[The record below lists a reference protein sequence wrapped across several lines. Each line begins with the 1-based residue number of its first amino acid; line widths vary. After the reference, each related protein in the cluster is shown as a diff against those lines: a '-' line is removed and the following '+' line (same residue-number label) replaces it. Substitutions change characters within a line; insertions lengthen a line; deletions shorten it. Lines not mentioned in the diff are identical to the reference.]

1 MNYQKSAEVIVT
13 PLIAIADEGLNFEEV
28 LNLKVSQNNQRL
40 QKTKYRGSSAKDRVE
55 LEDRQRVHRE
65 FSATSKER
73 PSEFEYGSLERIL
86 SRQNLYLAMDRV
98 ISNKGSHGVDG
109 MTVYELKQFLKTN
122 WLQIREDILN
132 DEYRPMP
139 VRRVEIKKPEGGTRL
154 LGIPTV
160 LDRFIQQAIAQELNL
175 IYDEDFSE
183 NSYGFRPRRGAKD
196 AIKKAET
203 YIDEGFRWVVDI
215 DLEKF
220 FDKVNHDKLMY
231 KLSKDIE
238 DKRVLRLIRKYLQS
252 GIMING
258 VVVSNV
264 EGTPQG
270 GPLSP
275 LLSNII
281 LDELDKELEKRG
293 HKFCRYADDCNIYVR
308 SKRAGERVMENIT
321 YFIENKLKLKVNINK
336 SAVERPWKRKF
347 LGFTL
352 FLMFGKACSSIS
364 KQSITRYKNRVRKIL
379 SRSNSMTLEQR
390 ITKLNQLNVG
400 WINYYGI
407 AKCKAVIAKLDR
419 WVRERLR
426 MCIWKQW
433 KKVRTRYKNLKK
445 LGLSH
450 NTAIRFANT
459 RKGYWRVANSP
470 IMETTLTNK
479 FLTDLG
485 LKSLTRQYTKIHGT

>member
-1 MNYQKSAEVIVT
+1 M
-13 PLIAIADEGLNFEEV
+13 
-28 LNLKVSQNNQRL
+28 KVSQNNQRL
-40 QKTKYRGSSAKDRVE
+40 QKTKYLGSSAQDRVE
-55 LEDRQRVHRE
+55 LENKQRVHRR
-65 FSATSKER
+65 FSATSNGET
-73 PSEFEYGSLERIL
+73 SEFGYGSLERIL
-86 SRQNLYLAMDRV
+86 SRQNLLLAMQRV

-122 WLQIREDILN
+122 WIQIREDIFN
-132 DEYRPMP
+132 NEYKPMP
-139 VRRVEIKKPEGGTRL
+139 VRRVEIPKPNGGTRL

-175 IYDEDFSE
+175 IYDENFSE
-183 NSYGFRPRRGAKD
+183 SSFGFRPRRGAKQ
-196 AIKKAET
+196 AIKKAEE

-220 FDKVNHDKLMY
+220 FDKVNHDILMY
-231 KLSKDIE
+231 KLSRDIK
-238 DKRVLRLIRKYLQS
+238 DKRVLKLIRKYLQS

-258 VVVSNV
+258 IVVANE

-275 LLSNII
+275 LLSNIM
-281 LDELDKELEKRG
+281 LDELDKELENRG
-293 HKFCRYADDCNIYVR
+293 HKFCRYADDCNIYVK

-321 YFIENKLKLKVNINK
+321 NFIEGKLKLKVNISK

-352 FLMFGKACSSIS
+352 GLMFGKAYSSIS
-364 KQSITRYKNRVRKIL
+364 KQSLNKHKNKLREIL
-379 SRSNSMTLEQR
+379 SRSNPMTLEQR
-390 ITKLNQLNVG
+390 IIKLNQVNIG

-407 AKCKAVIAKLDR
+407 SKCKGIVVQLDR
-419 WVRERLR
+419 WIKRRLR

-445 LGLSH
+445 LGLNH
-450 NTAIRFANT
+450 YQAIKFANT
-459 RKGYWRVANSP
+459 RKGYWRIANSA
-470 IMETTLTNK
+470 ILNTTLTNQ
-479 FLTDLG
+479 FFTDLG
-485 LKSLTRQYTKIHGT
+485 LKSLTGQYIKIH